1 MSVRIDKGR
10 ISGGLEITPLIDV
23 VFLMLIFFL
32 VASRLEEADRSID
45 VVLPR
50 ASEAKPLTSRPREF
64 VINVDRSG
72 GLFAGAAKVDAEEL
86 SRRIRQAVADN
97 PATLSVVVRAD
108 EDVAHK
114 HVVAAMNACVRA
126 GVTDYKVQ
134 SLEGP

>member
-10 ISGGLEITPLIDV
+10 LSGGLEITPLIDI

-32 VASRLEEADRSID
+32 VASRLEQADRSID

-50 ASEAKPLTSRPREF
+50 ASEAKPLTSRPEEF

-72 GLFAGAAKVDAEEL
+72 GLFAGALKVDADEL
-86 SRRIRQAVADN
+86 AGRLRQAVADN

-108 EDVAHK
+108 ENVAHK

>member
-10 ISGGLEITPLIDV
+10 VSGGLEITPLIDI

-32 VASRLEEADRSID
+32 VASKLEEADRSID

-50 ASEAKPLTSRPREF
+50 ASEAKPLTSRPKEF
-64 VINVDRSG
+64 VINVDRAG
-72 GLFAGAAKVDAEEL
+72 GLFAGAVKVDADEL
-86 SRRIRQAVADN
+86 VGRLRQAVADN

-108 EDVAHK
+108 EDVVHK